1 MKLTEVKKLLENNG
15 YAYQQ
20 TVIPRRAEFY
30 SQKGFRPSV
39 DTGAFSLL
47 TIQNPNHDKN
57 IEIVFSDASDNP
69 DFYDLEFGG
78 FWYEMFG
85 YRDEH
90 LPRDLLD
97 EIQRIVTGKANVI
110 FATNAKTGKWFADQI
125 YFDLP
130 ETDMNDMDDY
140 KRTLSRIS
148 APKSLWRKLIGRTDV
163 YEIFNW
169 FSYQK
174 IVK

>member
-1 MKLTEVKKLLENNG
+1 MKLEDVKQLLNENG
-15 YAYQQ
+15 YAYE
-20 TVIPRRAEFY
+20 TKIVLSSLDFY
-30 SQKGFRPSV
+30 GGKGFCPKTE
-39 DTGAFSLL
+39 TGPFWLL
-47 TIQNPNHDKN
+47 TIPNPKHDKN

-69 DFYDLEFGG
+69 DFYDLAFGG

-97 EIQRIVTGKANVI
+97 EIQRIVTGKANII

-130 ETDMNDMDDY
+130 ETDWNDMDDY

-148 APKSLWRKLIGRTDV
+148 APKSFGRKLMRRTDV
-163 YEIFNW
+163 YEIYNW

-174 IVK
+174 IIK

>member
-1 MKLTEVKKLLENNG
+1 MK
-15 YAYQQ
+15 
-20 TVIPRRAEFY
+20 
-30 SQKGFRPSV
+30 
-39 DTGAFSLL
+39 
-47 TIQNPNHDKN
+47 KN
-57 IEIVFSDASDNP
+57 
-69 DFYDLEFGG
+69 
-78 FWYEMFG
+78 
-85 YRDEH
+85 RDEY

-130 ETDMNDMDDY
+130 DTDMNDMDDY
-140 KRTLSRIS
+140 KRTLSRIN
-148 APKSLWRKLIGRTDV
+148 APKSLWRKLIGRTDI
-163 YEIFNW
+163 YEFFHW